1 MHVAIMSDL
10 DLCIQSTST
19 TYMLTYTPVS
29 EAGGVGKTTT
39 AATLAASHARAGH
52 DVLAIDMDTQNGSLT
67 YFFGPDYDRG
77 DPDVDNLVRHM
88 VGRPK
93 GDFDELTIDV
103 GPGID
108 LIPSHNMLEDVHE
121 FLLNEKNQAEKL
133 GESFSMYHQ
142 LHRVLREADVRD
154 KYDVVIV
161 DSAGKAGPI
170 LYNALVA
177 VRNVV
182 IPFEA
187 TAKGQES
194 IDGLDDLVDG
204 LEENIGVD
212 VGVLAVVPIGY
223 KDTRDQREILT
234 GLEESNFPVPVVIGE
249 RGSLMEGCWKQQCSP
264 YTYVEK
270 HRSRKRDYER
280 ETLDQFDELARY
292 LEQEAGLK
300 PPEVTA

>member
-1 MHVAIMSDL
+1 
-10 DLCIQSTST
+10 
-19 TYMLTYTPVS
+19 MLTYTPVS

-39 AATLAASHARAGH
+39 AATLAVSHARAGH

-67 YFFGPDYDRG
+67 YLFGPDYERG
-77 DPDVDNLVRHM
+77 DPEIDNLVRHL

-93 GDFDELTIDV
+93 GDFQSLTHEV
-103 GPGID
+103 EHGVD
-108 LIPSHNMLEDVHE
+108 LVPSHNMLEDIHE
-121 FLLNEKNQAEKL
+121 FLLNEKNQAERL
-133 GESFSMYHQ
+133 GESYSMYQQ
-142 LHRVLREADVRD
+142 LHRVLQEADIREQ
-154 KYDVVIV
+154 YDVIIV

-194 IDGLDDLVDG
+194 IEGLDDLVDG
-204 LEENIGVD
+204 LEADIGVD

-223 KDTRDQREILT
+223 KDTRDQREIL
-234 GLEESNFPVPVVIGE
+234 GELHESGFPVPVVIGE

-264 YTYVEK
+264 YTYVEE
-270 HRSRKRDYER
+270 HRNRKREYELN
-280 ETLDQFDELARY
+280 TLKQFDELARH
-292 LEQEAGLK
+292 LEQEAGLET
-300 PPEVTA
+300 PEVTA

>member
-1 MHVAIMSDL
+1 
-10 DLCIQSTST
+10 
-19 TYMLTYTPVS
+19 MLTYTPVS

-39 AATLAASHARAGH
+39 AATLAVSHARAGH
-52 DVLAIDMDTQNGSLT
+52 NVLAIDMATQNGSLT

-77 DPDVDNLVRHM
+77 DPDVDNLVRHL

-93 GDFDELTIDV
+93 GDFHDLSLEV
-103 GPGID
+103 EEGVD
-108 LIPSHNMLEDVHE
+108 LIPSHNMLEDLHE
-121 FLLNEKNQAEKL
+121 FLLNEKSQAEKL

-142 LHRVLREADVRD
+142 LHRVLREADVRNE
-154 KYDVVIV
+154 YDVVIV

-194 IDGLDDLVDG
+194 IEGLDDLVDG

-212 VGVLAVVPIGY
+212 VGVLSVVPIGF
-223 KDTRDQREILT
+223 KDTRDQREVL
-234 GLEESNFPVPVVIGE
+234 GDLREDGFPVPVVIGE
-249 RGSLMEGCWKQQCSP
+249 RSSMMEGCWKQQCSP
-264 YTYVEK
+264 YTYVEE
-270 HRSRKRDYER
+270 HRDRKRDYEL
-280 ETLDQFDELARY
+280 ETLDQFDDLARH
-292 LEQEAGLK
+292 LEQEVGLET
-300 PPEVTA
+300 PEVTV

>member
-1 MHVAIMSDL
+1 
-10 DLCIQSTST
+10 
-19 TYMLTYTPVS
+19 MLTYTPVS

-67 YFFGPDYDRG
+67 YFYGPDYDRG
-77 DPDVDNLVRHM
+77 NSDLDNLVRHL

-93 GDFDELTIDV
+93 GDFQDLTHEV
-103 GPGID
+103 GDGID

-133 GESFSMYHQ
+133 GESYSMYHQ
-142 LHRVLREADVRD
+142 LHRVLKEGNVRE

-182 IPFEA
+182 IPFEV

-194 IDGLDDLVDG
+194 IEGLDDLVDG
-204 LEENIGVD
+204 LEDSIGVD

-223 KDTRDQREILT
+223 KDTRDQREILEDLRD
-234 GLEESNFPVPVVIGE
+234 GGFPVPVVIGD
-249 RGSLMEGCWKQQCSP
+249 RGSLMEGSWKQQCSP
-264 YTYVEK
+264 YTYVEE
-270 HRSRKRDYER
+270 HRDRKRDYEL
-280 ETLDQFDELARY
+280 ETLEQFDELARH
-292 LEQEAGLK
+292 LEKEANLET
-300 PPEVTA
+300 PEVTA

>member
-1 MHVAIMSDL
+1 
-10 DLCIQSTST
+10 
-19 TYMLTYTPVS
+19 MLTYTPVS

-39 AATLAASHARAGH
+39 AATLAVSHARAGH
-52 DVLAIDMDTQNGSLT
+52 DALAIDMDTQNGSLT
-67 YFFGPDYDRG
+67 YLFGPEYDRG
-77 DPDVDNLVRHM
+77 DSQVDNLVRHL

-93 GDFDELTIDV
+93 GSFQNLAHEV
-103 GPGID
+103 EHGVD
-108 LIPSHNMLEDVHE
+108 LIPSHNMLEDLHE

-133 GESFSMYHQ
+133 GESYSMYHQ
-142 LHRVLREADVRD
+142 LHRVLREANVRD
-154 KYDVVIV
+154 EYDVVII

-194 IDGLDDLVDG
+194 IEGLDDLVEG
-204 LEENIGVD
+204 LESSIGVD

-234 GLEESNFPVPVVIGE
+234 DLREGGFPVPVVVGE
-249 RGSLMEGCWKQQCSP
+249 RSSLFEGCWKQQCSP
-264 YTYVEK
+264 YRYIEK
-270 HRSRKRDYER
+270 HRSRRRDYEL
-280 ETLDQFDELARY
+280 ETLEQFDELARH
-292 LEQEAGLK
+292 LEREAGLIR
-300 PPEVTA
+300 EVTA

>member
-1 MHVAIMSDL
+1 
-10 DLCIQSTST
+10 
-19 TYMLTYTPVS
+19 MLTYTPVS

-52 DVLAIDMDTQNGSLT
+52 EVLAIDMDTQNGSLT
-67 YFFGPDYDRG
+67 YFYGPDYDRG
-77 DPDVDNLVRHM
+77 NSELDNLVRHL

-93 GDFDELTIDV
+93 GDFLDLTHEV
-103 GPGID
+103 GDGVD

-133 GESFSMYHQ
+133 GESYSMYHQ
-142 LHRVLREADVRD
+142 LHRVLKEANVRD
-154 KYDVVIV
+154 KYDVVII

-182 IPFEA
+182 IPFEV

-194 IDGLDDLVDG
+194 IEGLDDLVDG
-204 LEENIGVD
+204 LESSIGVD

-223 KDTRDQREILT
+223 KDTRDQREILQDLRN
-234 GLEESNFPVPVVIGE
+234 GGFPVPVVIGD
-249 RGSLMEGCWKQQCSP
+249 RGSLMEGSWKQQCSP
-264 YTYVEK
+264 YTYVEE
-270 HRSRKRDYER
+270 HRDRKRDYEM
-280 ETLDQFDELARY
+280 ETLEQFDQLARH
-292 LEQEAGLK
+292 LEEEAGLK
-300 PPEVTA
+300 TPEVTA

>member
-1 MHVAIMSDL
+1 M
-10 DLCIQSTST
+10 T
-19 TYMLTYTPVS
+19 TPTMLTYTPVS

-39 AATLAASHARAGH
+39 AATLAVSHARAGH

-67 YFFGPDYDRG
+67 YLFGPNYNRG
-77 DPDVDNLVRHM
+77 DPQNDNLVRHL

-93 GDFDELTIDV
+93 GDFQEIIYEV
-103 GPGID
+103 EHGVD
-108 LIPSHNMLEDVHE
+108 LIPSHNMLEDIHE

-133 GESFSMYHQ
+133 GESYSMYYQ
-142 LHRVLREADVRD
+142 LHRVLQEANVREN
-154 KYDVVIV
+154 YDVIIV

-194 IDGLDDLVDG
+194 IEGLDDLVDG
-204 LEENIGVD
+204 LEESIEVD

-223 KDTRDQREILT
+223 KDTRDQREILAE
-234 GLEESNFPVPVVIGE
+234 LRESGFAVPVVIGE

-264 YTYVEK
+264 YVYVEK
-270 HRSRKRDYER
+270 HRDRKRDYELD
-280 ETLDQFDELARY
+280 TLEQFDELARH

-300 PPEVTA
+300 TPEVTA

>member
-1 MHVAIMSDL
+1 
-10 DLCIQSTST
+10 
-19 TYMLTYTPVS
+19 MLTYTPVS

-39 AATLAASHARAGH
+39 AATLAVSHAQAGH
-52 DVLAIDMDTQNGSLT
+52 RVLAIDMDTQNGSLT
-67 YFFGPDYDRG
+67 YLFGPDYDRG
-77 DPDVDNLVRHM
+77 DPESDSLVRHL

-93 GDFDELTIDV
+93 GDFRDLTHQV
-103 GPGID
+103 EQGVD
-108 LIPSHNMLEDVHE
+108 LIPSHNMLEDIHE
-121 FLLNEKNQAEKL
+121 FLLNEKNQAERL
-133 GESFSMYHQ
+133 GESYSMYHQ
-142 LHRVLREADVRD
+142 LHRVLQEANVREN
-154 KYDVVIV
+154 YDVIIV

-194 IDGLDDLVDG
+194 IEGLDDLVEG

-212 VGVLAVVPIGY
+212 IGVLAVVPIGY
-223 KDTRDQREILT
+223 KDTRDQREIL
-234 GLEESNFPVPVVIGE
+234 GELRESGFSVPVVVGD

-264 YTYVEK
+264 YTYVEE
-270 HRSRKRDYER
+270 HRNRKREYELD
-280 ETLDQFDELARY
+280 TLEQFDELARH

-300 PPEVTA
+300 TQEVTA

>member
-1 MHVAIMSDL
+1 
-10 DLCIQSTST
+10 
-19 TYMLTYTPVS
+19 MLTYTPVS

-77 DPDVDNLVRHM
+77 DPTVDNLVRHL

-93 GDFDELTIDV
+93 GDFHDLALEV
-103 GPGID
+103 EGGID
-108 LIPSHNMLEDVHE
+108 LIPSHNMLEDLHE
-121 FLLNEKNQAEKL
+121 FLLNEKDQAENF
-133 GESFSMYHQ
+133 GESYSMYHQ
-142 LHRVLREADVRD
+142 LHRVLREANVRD
-154 KYDVVIV
+154 EYDVVIV

-194 IDGLDDLVDG
+194 IEGLDDLVDG
-204 LEENIGVD
+204 LEQSIDVD
-212 VGVLAVVPIGY
+212 VGVLAIVPIGY
-223 KDTRDQREILT
+223 RDTRDQREIL
-234 GLEESNFPVPVVIGE
+234 GNLRESGFPVPVVVGE
-249 RGSLMEGCWKQQCSP
+249 RGSLMEGSWKQQCSP
-264 YTYVEK
+264 YAYVED
-270 HRSRKRDYER
+270 HRERKRDYEL
-280 ETLDQFDELARY
+280 ETLDQFDELARH
-292 LEQEAGLK
+292 LEREAGLDT
-300 PPEVTA
+300 PEVVA

>member
-1 MHVAIMSDL
+1 
-10 DLCIQSTST
+10 
-19 TYMLTYTPVS
+19 MLTYTPVS

-39 AATLAASHARAGH
+39 AATLAVSHAQAGH

-67 YFFGPDYDRG
+67 YLFGPEYDRG
-77 DPDVDNLVRHM
+77 DPDTDNLVRHL

-93 GDFDELTIDV
+93 GDFQNLTQEV
-103 GPGID
+103 EQGVD
-108 LIPSHNMLEDVHE
+108 LVPSHNMMEDLHE
-121 FLLNEKNQAEKL
+121 FLLNEKSQAEKL

-142 LHRVLREADVRD
+142 LHRVLREENVRD
-154 KYDVVIV
+154 QYDVLIV
-161 DSAGKAGPI
+161 DTAGKAGPI

-212 VGVLAVVPIGY
+212 IGVLAVLPIGF
-223 KDTRDQREILT
+223 KDTRDQREILAA
-234 GLEESNFPVPVVIGE
+234 LRESGFPVPVVIGE
-249 RGSLMEGCWKQQCSP
+249 RSSMMEGCWKQQCSP
-264 YTYVEK
+264 YTYIEK
-270 HRSRKRDYER
+270 HRKRRRDYEL
-280 ETLDQFDELARY
+280 ETLDQFDNLARH
-292 LEQEAGLK
+292 LEQEADLET
-300 PPEVTA
+300 PEVTA

>member
-1 MHVAIMSDL
+1 
-10 DLCIQSTST
+10 
-19 TYMLTYTPVS
+19 MLTYTPVS

-52 DVLAIDMDTQNGSLT
+52 DVLIIDMDTQNGSLT
-67 YFFGPDYDRG
+67 YFFGPEYDRG
-77 DPDVDNLVRHM
+77 DPDVDNLVRHL

-93 GDFDELTIDV
+93 GEFFDLTHEVED
-103 GPGID
+103 GID

-121 FLLNEKNQAEKL
+121 FLLNEKTQAEKL
-133 GESFSMYHQ
+133 GESYSMYHQ
-142 LHRVLREADVRD
+142 LHRVLREANVRD
-154 KYDVVIV
+154 HYDVLIV

-194 IDGLDDLVDG
+194 IEGLDDLVDG
-204 LEENIGVD
+204 LEGSIGVD

-223 KDTRDQREILT
+223 KDTRDQREIL
-234 GLEESNFPVPVVIGE
+234 GELRDSGFSVPVVIGE

-264 YTYVEK
+264 YRYIDE
-270 HRSRKRDYER
+270 HRNRKRDYEL
-280 ETLDQFDELARY
+280 ETLEQFDTLARH
-292 LEQEAGLK
+292 LEREAGLTT
-300 PPEVTA
+300 PEVSV

>member
-1 MHVAIMSDL
+1 
-10 DLCIQSTST
+10 
-19 TYMLTYTPVS
+19 MLTYTPVS

-39 AATLAASHARAGH
+39 AATLAVSHAQAGH
-52 DVLAIDMDTQNGSLT
+52 RVLAIDMDTQNGSLT
-67 YFFGPDYDRG
+67 YIFGPDYDRG
-77 DPDVDNLVRHM
+77 DPESDSLVRHL

-93 GDFDELTIDV
+93 GDFHDLTHQV
-103 GPGID
+103 EQGVD
-108 LIPSHNMLEDVHE
+108 LIPSHNMLEDIHE
-121 FLLNEKNQAEKL
+121 FLLNEKNQAERL
-133 GESFSMYHQ
+133 GESYSMYHQ
-142 LHRVLREADVRD
+142 LHRVLQEANVREN
-154 KYDVVIV
+154 YDVIIV

-194 IDGLDDLVDG
+194 IEGLDDLVEG

-212 VGVLAVVPIGY
+212 IGVLAVVPIGY
-223 KDTRDQREILT
+223 KDTRDQREIL
-234 GLEESNFPVPVVIGE
+234 GELRESGFSVPVVIGD

-264 YTYVEK
+264 YTYVEE
-270 HRSRKRDYER
+270 HRNRKREYELD
-280 ETLDQFDELARY
+280 TLEQFDELARH

-300 PPEVTA
+300 TQEVTA

>member
-1 MHVAIMSDL
+1 
-10 DLCIQSTST
+10 
-19 TYMLTYTPVS
+19 MLTYTPVS

-39 AATLAASHARAGH
+39 AATLAVSHARSGH

-77 DPDVDNLVRHM
+77 DPEADNLVRHL

-93 GDFDELTIDV
+93 DDFAGLTHEV
-103 GPGID
+103 EHGVD
-108 LIPSHNMLEDVHE
+108 LIPSHNMLEDLHE

-133 GESFSMYHQ
+133 GESYSMYHQ
-142 LHRVLREADVRD
+142 LHRVLKDNNVRD
-154 KYDVVIV
+154 EYDVVIV

-194 IDGLDDLVDG
+194 IDGLDDLVEG
-204 LEENIGVD
+204 LEQNIGVD
-212 VGVLAVVPIGY
+212 VGVLAIVPLGY
-223 KDTRDQREILT
+223 KDTRDQKEILG
-234 GLEESNFPVPVVIGE
+234 GLTDSGFPVPVVIGE
-249 RGSLMEGCWKQQCSP
+249 RSSLMEGCWKQQCSP

-270 HRSRKRDYER
+270 HRSRKRDYEL
-280 ETLDQFDELARY
+280 ETLDQFDELARH
-292 LEQEAGLK
+292 LEREAGLETT
-300 PPEVTA
+300 EVTA

>member
-1 MHVAIMSDL
+1 
-10 DLCIQSTST
+10 
-19 TYMLTYTPVS
+19 MLTYTPVS

-39 AATLAASHARAGH
+39 AATLAVSHARAGH
-52 DVLAIDMDTQNGSLT
+52 NVLAIDMDTQNGSLT
-67 YFFGPDYDRG
+67 YFFGPDYDRR
-77 DPDVDNLVRHM
+77 DPDVDNLVRHL

-93 GDFDELTIDV
+93 GDFHDLSLEV
-103 GPGID
+103 EEGVD
-108 LIPSHNMLEDVHE
+108 LIPSHNMLEDLHE

-142 LHRVLREADVRD
+142 LHLVLREADVRNE
-154 KYDVVIV
+154 YDVVIV

-194 IDGLDDLVDG
+194 IEGLDDLVDG

-212 VGVLAVVPIGY
+212 VGVLSVVPIGF
-223 KDTRDQREILT
+223 KDTRDQREVLSDLRED
-234 GLEESNFPVPVVIGE
+234 GFPVPVVIGE
-249 RGSLMEGCWKQQCSP
+249 RSSMMEGCWKQQCSP
-264 YTYVEK
+264 YTYVEE
-270 HRSRKRDYER
+270 HRDRKRGYEL
-280 ETLDQFDELARY
+280 ETLDQFDDLARH
-292 LEQEAGLK
+292 LEQEVGLET
-300 PPEVTA
+300 PEVTA

>member
-1 MHVAIMSDL
+1 
-10 DLCIQSTST
+10 
-19 TYMLTYTPVS
+19 MLTYTPVS

-39 AATLAASHARAGH
+39 AATLAVSHARAGH

-67 YFFGPDYDRG
+67 YLFGPDYNRG
-77 DPDVDNLVRHM
+77 DPQSDNLVRHL

-93 GDFDELTIDV
+93 GDFQDLTYEV
-103 GPGID
+103 EHGVD
-108 LIPSHNMLEDVHE
+108 LIPSHNMLEDIHE

-133 GESFSMYHQ
+133 GESYSMYHQ
-142 LHRVLREADVRD
+142 LHRVLQEANVREN
-154 KYDVVIV
+154 YDVIIV

-194 IDGLDDLVDG
+194 IEGLDDLVDG
-204 LEENIGVD
+204 LEESIDVD

-223 KDTRDQREILT
+223 RDTRDQREIL
-234 GLEESNFPVPVVIGE
+234 GELRESGFAVPIVIGE

-270 HRSRKRDYER
+270 HRDRKRDYELD
-280 ETLDQFDELARY
+280 TLKQFDELARH

-300 PPEVTA
+300 TSEVTA

>member
-1 MHVAIMSDL
+1 
-10 DLCIQSTST
+10 
-19 TYMLTYTPVS
+19 MLTYTPVS

-67 YFFGPDYDRG
+67 YLFGPDYDRG
-77 DPDVDNLVRHM
+77 DPEADNLVRHL
-88 VGRPK
+88 VNRPK
-93 GDFDELTIDV
+93 GPFEDLTHEV
-103 GPGID
+103 ENGVD

-121 FLLNEKNQAEKL
+121 FLLNEKKQAEKL
-133 GESFSMYHQ
+133 GESFGMYHQ
-142 LHRVLREADVRD
+142 LHRVLKEANVRED
-154 KYDVVIV
+154 YDVVIV

-194 IDGLDDLVDG
+194 IVGLDDLVDG
-204 LEENIGVD
+204 LESSIGVD
-212 VGVLAVVPIGY
+212 VGVLSVVPIGF
-223 KDTRDQREILT
+223 KDTRDQREILSDLRD
-234 GLEESNFPVPVVIGE
+234 GGFPVPVVIGE

-264 YTYVEK
+264 YTYVETY
-270 HRSRKRDYER
+270 RDRKRDYEM
-280 ETLDQFDELARY
+280 ETLDQFDELARH
-292 LEQEAGLK
+292 LEREAGLSE
-300 PPEVTA
+300 PEVTV

>member
-1 MHVAIMSDL
+1 
-10 DLCIQSTST
+10 
-19 TYMLTYTPVS
+19 MLTYTPVS

-39 AATLAASHARAGH
+39 AATLATSHARAGH

-77 DPDVDNLVRHM
+77 DPDVDNLVRHL

-93 GDFDELTIDV
+93 GDFHDLPHEV
-103 GPGID
+103 EHGVD

-133 GESFSMYHQ
+133 GESYSMYHQ

-154 KYDVVIV
+154 EYDVVVV

-204 LEENIGVD
+204 LEDSIGVD

-223 KDTRDQREILT
+223 KDTRDQREILDALR
-234 GLEESNFPVPVVIGE
+234 GGGFPVPVVIGE
-249 RGSLMEGCWKQQCSP
+249 RSSLMEGSWKQQCSP
-264 YTYVEK
+264 YTYINE
-270 HRSRKRDYER
+270 HRDRKRDYELD
-280 ETLDQFDELARY
+280 TLDQFDELARH
-292 LEQEAGLK
+292 LEQEAGLDA
-300 PPEVTA
+300 PEVTV

>member
-1 MHVAIMSDL
+1 
-10 DLCIQSTST
+10 
-19 TYMLTYTPVS
+19 MLTYAPVS

-77 DPDVDNLVRHM
+77 DPSADNLVRHL
-88 VGRPK
+88 VGRAQ
-93 GDFDELTIDV
+93 GNFHDLTIKV
-103 GPGID
+103 EAGID
-108 LIPSHNMLEDVHE
+108 LIPSHNMLEDLHE
-121 FLLNEKNQAEKL
+121 FLLNEKNQAENF
-133 GESFSMYHQ
+133 GESYSMYHQ
-142 LHRVLREADVRD
+142 LHRVLSEANVRD

-194 IDGLDDLVDG
+194 IEGLDDLVEG
-204 LEENIGVD
+204 LEESIDID
-212 VGVLAVVPIGY
+212 VGVLAVLPIGY
-223 KDTRDQREILT
+223 KDTRDQNEILQNLR
-234 GLEESNFPVPVVIGE
+234 GSGFPVPVVIGE

-264 YTYVEK
+264 YRYVEE
-270 HRSRKRDYER
+270 HRSRKRDYEI
-280 ETLDQFDELARY
+280 ETLEQFDELARH
-292 LEQEAGLK
+292 LEKEAGLEMT
-300 PPEVTA
+300 EVTA

>member
-1 MHVAIMSDL
+1 
-10 DLCIQSTST
+10 
-19 TYMLTYTPVS
+19 MLTYTPVS
-29 EAGGVGKTTT
+29 EAGGVGKTST
-39 AATLAASHARAGH
+39 AATLAVSHAREGH
-52 DVLAIDMDTQNGSLT
+52 DVLTIDMDTQNGSLT
-67 YFFGPDYDRG
+67 YFFGPEYDRG
-77 DPDVDNLVRHM
+77 DPQADNLVRHL

-93 GDFDELTIDV
+93 GDFADLTHEV
-103 GPGID
+103 EQGVD

-133 GESFSMYHQ
+133 GESYSMYHQ
-142 LHRVLREADVRD
+142 LHRVLQEANVRE
-154 KYDVVIV
+154 KYDVVII

-194 IDGLDDLVDG
+194 IEGLDDLVEG

-223 KDTRDQREILT
+223 KDTRDQREVLAE
-234 GLEESNFPVPVVIGE
+234 LRESGFPVPVVIGE
-249 RGSLMEGCWKQQCSP
+249 RGSLIEGSWKQQCSP
-264 YTYVEK
+264 YTYVEE
-270 HRSRKRDYER
+270 HRNRKREYEL
-280 ETLDQFDELARY
+280 ETLDQFDELARH
-292 LEQEAGLK
+292 LEQEAGLQTPK
-300 PPEVTA
+300 VTV

>member
-1 MHVAIMSDL
+1 M
-10 DLCIQSTST
+10 T
-19 TYMLTYTPVS
+19 TPSMLTYTPVS

-39 AATLAASHARAGH
+39 AATLAVSHARAGH

-67 YFFGPDYDRG
+67 YLFGPDYNRG
-77 DPDVDNLVRHM
+77 DPQSDNLVRHL

-93 GDFDELTIDV
+93 GDFQDLTYEV
-103 GPGID
+103 EHGVD
-108 LIPSHNMLEDVHE
+108 LIPSHNMLEDIHE

-133 GESFSMYHQ
+133 GESYSMYHQ
-142 LHRVLREADVRD
+142 LHRVLQEANVREN
-154 KYDVVIV
+154 YDVIIV

-194 IDGLDDLVDG
+194 IEGLDDLVDG
-204 LEENIGVD
+204 LEESIDVD

-223 KDTRDQREILT
+223 KDTRDQRQILDE
-234 GLEESNFPVPVVIGE
+234 LRESGFAVPVIIGE

-264 YTYVEK
+264 YTYVEE
-270 HRSRKRDYER
+270 HRNRKRDYELD
-280 ETLDQFDELARY
+280 TLEQFDELARH

-300 PPEVTA
+300 TPEVTV